1 MITLLSSVYLRLLL
15 VSYQMHHAR
24 TPSPSDSILFSRHS
38 YPVGVVKYIDNLSED
53 EIKRVGIPNGIPLV
67 FKFKAEGAKLTPLP
81 QELAEAPLSGEF
93 LEKKGRLKRLL
104 AAEAELAK
112 GVPGFVSPLTP
123 PSSSPSP
130 SVPVSLLSLTPPRG
144 DTAAAAAVVSVGSGT
159 GAGAVAV
166 DYPRLTVDSSNFRVD
181 STEGT
186 SSIFTLQ
193 PIGAVLYCTLCGN
206 KYLKQVASCGVFDLV
221 IYVFEHV
228 YIFLTHLPST
238 LPLQA
243 APFQCP
249 EQLSAMAWSLTQLS

>member
-1 MITLLSSVYLRLLL
+1 
-15 VSYQMHHAR
+15 MHLAR
-24 TPSPSDSILFSRHS
+24 TPSPSDSILSSRHS
-38 YPVGVVKYIDNLSED
+38 CAVGVVKYIDNLSED

-123 PSSSPSP
+123 PSPSPSP

-144 DTAAAAAVVSVGSGT
+144 DAAAAAAVSVGSGT
-159 GAGAVAV
+159 GAGAVAA
-166 DYPRLTVDSSNFRVD
+166 DYPRLTVDSSNYRVD

-193 PIGAVLYCTLCGN
+193 PIGAVLNCTLCGN
-206 KYLKQVASCGVFDLV
+206 KYLKEVASCGVCDLV

-228 YIFLTHLPST
+228 CTFLTHLPST
-238 LPLQA
+238 LSLQA

>member
-1 MITLLSSVYLRLLL
+1 MITSLSSVYLRLLL
-15 VSYQMHHAR
+15 VSYQMHLAR

-38 YPVGVVKYIDNLSED
+38 CAVGVVKYIDNLSED

-123 PSSSPSP
+123 PSPSPSP
-130 SVPVSLLSLTPPRG
+130 SVPVSLLSLTSPRG
-144 DTAAAAAVVSVGSGT
+144 DTAAAAVSVGSGT

-166 DYPRLTVDSSNFRVD
+166 DYPRLTVDSSNYRVD

-193 PIGAVLYCTLCGN
+193 PIGAVLYSALCEN
-206 KYLKQVASCGVFDLV
+206 KYFKQVAV
-221 IYVFEHV
+221 
-228 YIFLTHLPST
+228 
-238 LPLQA
+238 
-243 APFQCP
+243 
-249 EQLSAMAWSLTQLS
+249 SLTW